1 MSTKAAA
8 EHPTRDTVF
17 IVDDDPSICEAL
29 VNLLESV
36 GIVARSYP
44 SAEAFAMG
52 WTPADAGCLLLDAR
66 LPGISGVEFQE
77 KLKESGFRL
86 PIVFMTAH
94 GDVPMVRKVMK
105 AGAVEF
111 LAKPF
116 QKEEL
121 FHAVEQAFALDRARR
136 KADDL
141 SNAIQSRAET
151 LTERERQVMELVT
164 TGLTNKEIADKLHLS
179 VVTIKLHRSQVMRK
193 MEAGSLADLVKMSEK
208 LSESHDS
215 DRSQR

>member
-1 MSTKAAA
+1 MSIRA
-8 EHPTRDTVF
+8 EAEQPTRETVF

-36 GIVARSYP
+36 GIFARSYP
-44 SAEAFAMG
+44 SAEAFADV
-52 WTPADAGCLLLDAR
+52 WTAADSGCLLLDAR

-77 KLKESGFRL
+77 KLKQSGIRL
-86 PIVFMTAH
+86 PVVFMTAH
-94 GDVPMVRKVMK
+94 GDVPMVRKVLK

-141 SNAIQSRAET
+141 ANAIQARADT

-164 TGLTNKEIADKLHLS
+164 AGLTNKEIADRLYLS

-193 MEAGSLADLVKMSEK
+193 MQADSLADLVKMSER
-208 LSESHDS
+208 LSESRGMVEGQH
-215 DRSQR
+215 